1 MGSSALGESR
11 PDVRKPRRP
20 AAPESSKRRS
30 PLARPGGLARSSRVG
45 LPLRSM
51 AEGRIAASAR
61 PPMTLLPSR
70 PLVVLALCALPAIAG
85 CPASA
90 SFQAGG
96 AAQPEAPPPPPPPP
110 PPAPAEPAPAATT
123 PATEAPPAKANTPPA
138 RQSKATVR
146 GDVVMLPAA
155 VEFEPGTTT
164 LRAGSEAP
172 LEQLRLF
179 LVENPRVTKLRIEGH
194 TDNTGD
200 AANNEKLS
208 GERALALKKWLVD
221 RGIQKERLIAV

>member
-1 MGSSALGESR
+1 
-11 PDVRKPRRP
+11 
-20 AAPESSKRRS
+20 
-30 PLARPGGLARSSRVG
+30 
-45 LPLRSM
+45 
-51 AEGRIAASAR
+51 
-61 PPMTLLPSR
+61 
-70 PLVVLALCALPAIAG
+70 
-85 CPASA
+85 
-90 SFQAGG
+90 
-96 AAQPEAPPPPPPPP
+96 
-110 PPAPAEPAPAATT
+110 
-123 PATEAPPAKANTPPA
+123 
-138 RQSKATVR
+138 
-146 GDVVMLPAA
+146 MLPAA

-221 RGIQKERLIAV
+221 RGIQKERLIAVGFGQTKPVADNSTEEGRKQNQRVEFRLAELGGRRYLDQDPSGGGKVFE

>member
-1 MGSSALGESR
+1 
-11 PDVRKPRRP
+11 
-20 AAPESSKRRS
+20 
-30 PLARPGGLARSSRVG
+30 
-45 LPLRSM
+45 
-51 AEGRIAASAR
+51 
-61 PPMTLLPSR
+61 MTLLPSR

-85 CPASA
+85 CTASA

-110 PPAPAEPAPAATT
+110 PPAPEDPAPAATT

-221 RGIQKERLIAV
+221 RGIQKERLIAVGFGQTKPVADNSTEEGRKQNQRVEFRLAELGGRRYLDQDPSGGGKVFE

>member
-1 MGSSALGESR
+1 M
-11 PDVRKPRRP
+11 
-20 AAPESSKRRS
+20 
-30 PLARPGGLARSSRVG
+30 
-45 LPLRSM
+45 
-51 AEGRIAASAR
+51 
-61 PPMTLLPSR
+61 
-70 PLVVLALCALPAIAG
+70 
-85 CPASA
+85 
-90 SFQAGG
+90 
-96 AAQPEAPPPPPPPP
+96 
-110 PPAPAEPAPAATT
+110 
-123 PATEAPPAKANTPPA
+123 
-138 RQSKATVR
+138 
-146 GDVVMLPAA
+146 VMLPAA

-221 RGIQKERLIAV
+221 RGIQKERLIAVGFGQTKPVADNSTEEGRKQNQRVEFRLAELGGRRYLDQDPSGGGKVFE